1 MGAGLVATSCMC
13 LVFAVLDMAIAR
25 YAEVKNFLEVGLT
38 GDSLTLKLLSCQ

>member
-25 YAEVKNFLEVGLT
+25 YAEVKT
-38 GDSLTLKLLSCQ
+38 SLKLV